1 MTNLLSYVI
10 IIDMMKREYEIISHA
25 DTNFKVFVVNLLYRA
40 PHIHKDFEL
49 GLVLDGN
56 ISILLP
62 GQTLLLQ
69 PGDFWLINPLQS
81 HEIKADNPALLLS
94 LQVSSAFFA
103 PYYPEIDHLEFISC
117 VLSASAD
124 MQYRTLYSDMTALAL
139 AYFQKDAFFALRCA
153 SLVNAC
159 FFSLLQLLPHHF
171 ISHQESQL
179 LHENA
184 RRTRSISQYIEQ
196 HAGEKLLLSDI
207 AARENLSLYYL
218 SHLFKETFGMP
229 FQTYLLKIRCENARR
244 LLLLTDLSLLDI
256 CISCGFS
263 DPKYFNKGFRQQYQL
278 SPKEYRQQFR
288 HEKLPQ
294 QQKSML
300 TTQEFLSESA
310 SLIVLENAYRKSGS
324 YKLRNA
330 KSEED
335 TVRPQASTEEPC
347 SRDND
352 HHIS

>member
-1 MTNLLSYVI
+1 MTNLLSYAI
-10 IIDMMKREYEIISHA
+10 IIDMMKREYEIISHVE
-25 DTNFKVFVVNLLYRA
+25 TNFKVFVVNLLYRT

-62 GQTLLLQ
+62 GQTLFLQ
-69 PGDFWLINPLQS
+69 PGDFWLINPFQS
-81 HEIKADNPALLLS
+81 HEIKADKPALLLS

-153 SLVNAC
+153 SLVNSC
-159 FFSLLQLLPHHF
+159 FFSLLQLLTHHF

-179 LHENA
+179 LH
-184 RRTRSISQYIEQ
+184 
-196 HAGEKLLLSDI
+196 
-207 AARENLSLYYL
+207 
-218 SHLFKETFGMP
+218 
-229 FQTYLLKIRCENARR
+229 ENARR

-310 SLIVLENAYRKSGS
+310 SLVVLENAYRKSGG

-335 TVRPQASTEEPC
+335 TVRPQAPTEEPC

-352 HHIS
+352 YHIS

>member
-1 MTNLLSYVI
+1 MTNLLSYAI

-25 DTNFKVFVVNLLYRA
+25 ETNFKVFVVNLLYRA

-69 PGDFWLINPLQS
+69 PGDFWLINPFQS
-81 HEIKADNPALLLS
+81 HEIKADKPALLLS

-124 MQYRTLYSDMTALAL
+124 MQYRTLFSDMTALAL
-139 AYFQKDAFFALRCA
+139 AYFQKDACFTLRCA

-171 ISHQESQL
+171 FSHQESQL

-207 AARENLSLYYL
+207 AAREN
-218 SHLFKETFGMP
+218 
-229 FQTYLLKIRCENARR
+229 
-244 LLLLTDLSLLDI
+244 LSLLDI

-335 TVRPQASTEEPC
+335 TVRPQTPTEEPC

-352 HHIS
+352 YHIS

>member
-1 MTNLLSYVI
+1 MLFRS
-10 IIDMMKREYEIISHA
+10 
-25 DTNFKVFVVNLLYRA
+25 
-40 PHIHKDFEL
+40 
-49 GLVLDGN
+49 
-56 ISILLP
+56 
-62 GQTLLLQ
+62 
-69 PGDFWLINPLQS
+69 
-81 HEIKADNPALLLS
+81 
-94 LQVSSAFFA
+94 
-103 PYYPEIDHLEFISC
+103 
-117 VLSASAD
+117 
-124 MQYRTLYSDMTALAL
+124 
-139 AYFQKDAFFALRCA
+139 
-153 SLVNAC
+153 
-159 FFSLLQLLPHHF
+159 
-171 ISHQESQL
+171 QESQL

-335 TVRPQASTEEPC
+335 TVRPQAPTEEPC

-352 HHIS
+352 YHIS

>member
-1 MTNLLSYVI
+1 
-10 IIDMMKREYEIISHA
+10 
-25 DTNFKVFVVNLLYRA
+25 
-40 PHIHKDFEL
+40 
-49 GLVLDGN
+49 
-56 ISILLP
+56 
-62 GQTLLLQ
+62 
-69 PGDFWLINPLQS
+69 
-81 HEIKADNPALLLS
+81 
-94 LQVSSAFFA
+94 
-103 PYYPEIDHLEFISC
+103 
-117 VLSASAD
+117 

-153 SLVNAC
+153 SLVNSC
-159 FFSLLQLLPHHF
+159 FFSLLQLLTHHF

-184 RRTRSISQYIEQ
+184 RRTRSISQYTEQ

-310 SLIVLENAYRKSGS
+310 SLVVLENAYRKSGS

-335 TVRPQASTEEPC
+335 TVRPQAPTEEPC

-352 HHIS
+352 YHIS

>member
-1 MTNLLSYVI
+1 MTNLLSYAI
-10 IIDMMKREYEIISHA
+10 IIDMMKREYEIISHVE
-25 DTNFKVFVVNLLYRA
+25 TNFKVFVVNLLYRA

-62 GQTLLLQ
+62 GQTLFLQ
-69 PGDFWLINPLQS
+69 PGDFWLINPFQS
-81 HEIKADNPALLLS
+81 HEIKADKPA
-94 LQVSSAFFA
+94 
-103 PYYPEIDHLEFISC
+103 
-117 VLSASAD
+117 
-124 MQYRTLYSDMTALAL
+124 
-139 AYFQKDAFFALRCA
+139 
-153 SLVNAC
+153 
-159 FFSLLQLLPHHF
+159 
-171 ISHQESQL
+171 
-179 LHENA
+179 
-184 RRTRSISQYIEQ
+184 
-196 HAGEKLLLSDI
+196 LLLSDI

-310 SLIVLENAYRKSGS
+310 SLVVLENAYRKSGS

-335 TVRPQASTEEPC
+335 TVRPQAPTEEPC

-352 HHIS
+352 YHIS

>member
-1 MTNLLSYVI
+1 MTNLLSYAI

-25 DTNFKVFVVNLLYRA
+25 ETNFKVFVVNLLYRA

-69 PGDFWLINPLQS
+69 PGDFWLINPFQS
-81 HEIKADNPALLLS
+81 HEIKAENPALLLS

-103 PYYPEIDHLEFISC
+103 PYYPEIDHLEFTSC
-117 VLSASAD
+117 VLPAGDDA
-124 MQYRTLYSDMTALAL
+124 QYRTLFSDMTSLAL
-139 AYFQKDAFFALRCA
+139 AYFQKNACFALRCA

-263 DPKYFNKGFRQQYQL
+263 DPKYFNKGFRQQYHL
-278 SPKEYRQQFR
+278 SPKEYRQQFQ

-310 SLIVLENAYRKSGS
+310 SLIVLENTYRKSGS

-330 KSEED
+330 KGEEN
-335 TVRPQASTEEPC
+335 TIRPHASTEKPC
-347 SRDND
+347 SGDND

>member
-1 MTNLLSYVI
+1 MTNLLSYAI

-25 DTNFKVFVVNLLYRA
+25 ETNFKVFVVNLLYRA

-56 ISILLP
+56 ISILL
-62 GQTLLLQ
+62 
-69 PGDFWLINPLQS
+69 
-81 HEIKADNPALLLS
+81 
-94 LQVSSAFFA
+94 
-103 PYYPEIDHLEFISC
+103 
-117 VLSASAD
+117 
-124 MQYRTLYSDMTALAL
+124 
-139 AYFQKDAFFALRCA
+139 
-153 SLVNAC
+153 
-159 FFSLLQLLPHHF
+159 QLLTHHF

-310 SLIVLENAYRKSGS
+310 SLVVLENAYRKSGS

-335 TVRPQASTEEPC
+335 TVRPQAPTEEPC

-352 HHIS
+352 YHIS